1 MAEPLIKVRG
11 LSKTYVRRPSLVA
24 RLLGVKTSIVPAL
37 SDIDLDIGAGET
49 LGVVGES
56 GSGKSTLGRI
66 LAGLVQADA
75 GSVIYREPKSG
86 TGEDEAPRVQRR
98 RVQIV
103 FQNPYA
109 SLNPRHSIGKTI
121 DVALR
126 LRGLSGAAERRERA
140 VRLLEAVGL
149 HASYLNRYPY
159 ALSGG
164 QRQRVAIAR
173 ALAMEP
179 EFLILDEPTSALDV
193 SIQAQILRL
202 LGELKVRFHLTYLL
216 ISHNLSVVAVT
227 ADRMVVMQ
235 QGRVVEVGDTERV
248 IAAPRHEYTAKL
260 LEAVPTIAGSSG
272 FGDRHVADLSPTS
285 LPKACE
291 VGADSPSPNG

>member
-1 MAEPLIKVRG
+1 MAEPLIRVRG

-24 RLLGVKTSIVPAL
+24 RLLGGKTSIGPAL
-37 SDIDLDIGAGET
+37 SDVNLDIEAGET

-66 LAGLVQADA
+66 LAGLLDADA
-75 GSVIYREPKSG
+75 GSVTYRERKSING
-86 TGEDEAPRVQRR
+86 DCEEQRDQRR

-126 LRGLSGAAERRERA
+126 LRGLKAAIERKKRA
-140 VRLLEAVGL
+140 LGLLEAVGL

-202 LGELKVRFHLTYLL
+202 LAELKSQFHLTYLL

-227 ADRMVVMQ
+227 ADRMAVMQ
-235 QGRVVEVGDTERV
+235 QGRVVAVGDTQRV
-248 IAAPRHEYTAKL
+248 IAEPHHPYTARL
-260 LEAVPTIAGSSG
+260 LQAVPMIAGALDSVVVPGS
-272 FGDRHVADLSPTS
+272 VAI
-285 LPKACE
+285 
-291 VGADSPSPNG
+291 

>member
-1 MAEPLIKVRG
+1 MGEPLIRVRG

-24 RLLGVKTSIVPAL
+24 RLLGGKTSIGPAL
-37 SDIDLDIGAGET
+37 SDINLDIEAGET
-49 LGVVGES
+49 LGVIGES

-66 LAGLVQADA
+66 LAGLLDADA
-75 GSVIYREPKSG
+75 GSVTYRERKSING
-86 TGEDEAPRVQRR
+86 DCEEQRDRRR

-126 LRGLSGAAERRERA
+126 LRGLKAAIGRRERA
-140 VRLLEAVGL
+140 ISLLEAVGL

-202 LGELKVRFHLTYLL
+202 LGELKSQFHLTYLL

-227 ADRMVVMQ
+227 ANRMAVMQ
-235 QGRVVEVGDTERV
+235 EGRVVEVGDTERV
-248 IAAPRHEYTAKL
+248 IAEPRHQYTAKL
-260 LEAVPTIAGSSG
+260 LHAIPTIAE
-272 FGDRHVADLSPTS
+272 P
-285 LPKACE
+285 
-291 VGADSPSPNG
+291 PN

>member
-1 MAEPLIKVRG
+1 MAEPLIKARG
-11 LSKTYVRRPSLVA
+11 LSKTYVRRPALVA

-37 SDIDLDIGAGET
+37 IDIDLDIEAGET

-66 LAGLVQADA
+66 LAGLLHADA
-75 GSVIYREPKSG
+75 GSVIYREPKRG
-86 TGEDEAPRVQRR
+86 IEGEEPRVQRR

-126 LRGLSGAAERRERA
+126 LRGLSAATVRRERA

-202 LGELKVRFHLTYLL
+202 LGELKERFHLTYLL

-227 ADRMVVMQ
+227 ADRMAVMQ
-235 QGRVVEVGDTERV
+235 HGRIVEIGDTERV
-248 IAAPRHEYTAKL
+248 IAEPRHPYTAKL
-260 LEAVPTIAGSSG
+260 LQAVPTLAEA
-272 FGDRHVADLSPTS
+272 VQ
-285 LPKACE
+285 
-291 VGADSPSPNG
+291 

>member
-1 MAEPLIKVRG
+1 MAEPLVKVRS

-37 SDIDLDIGAGET
+37 SDIDLDIEAGET

-66 LAGLVQADA
+66 LAGLLPADA
-75 GSVIYREPKSG
+75 GTISYGEQKSVHGDGQGQR
-86 TGEDEAPRVQRR
+86 TQRR

-126 LRGLSGAAERRERA
+126 LRGLNATTGRRKRA

-173 ALAMEP
+173 ALAMDP

-202 LGELKVRFHLTYLL
+202 LGELKSQFHLTYLL

-235 QGRVVEVGDTERV
+235 QGRIVEVGDTNRV
-248 IAAPRHEYTAKL
+248 IAEPHHPYTAKL
-260 LEAVPTIAGSSG
+260 LQAVPTIAAGTDSVLVVPG
-272 FGDRHVADLSPTS
+272 CDPVAPREL
-285 LPKACE
+285 
-291 VGADSPSPNG
+291 

>member
-1 MAEPLIKVRG
+1 MAEPLVKVRG

-24 RLLGVKTSIVPAL
+24 RLLGVKQSIVPAL
-37 SDIDLDIGAGET
+37 SDIDLDIEAGET

-66 LAGLVQADA
+66 LAGLLPADA
-75 GSVIYREPKSG
+75 GTINFSEPKSVD
-86 TGEDEAPRVQRR
+86 GEGREQRTQRR

-126 LRGLSGAAERRERA
+126 LRGLNAATTRRKRA

-173 ALAMEP
+173 ALAMDP

-202 LGELKVRFHLTYLL
+202 LGELKSQFHLTYLL

-235 QGRVVEVGDTERV
+235 QGKIVEVGDTDRV
-248 IAAPRHEYTAKL
+248 IAEPHHPYTAKL
-260 LEAVPTIAGSSG
+260 LQAVPSIAEVDSVVVFPG
-272 FGDRHVADLSPTS
+272 P
-285 LPKACE
+285 ACRR
-291 VGADSPSPNG
+291 P

>member
-1 MAEPLIKVRG
+1 MGEPLIKVRG

-24 RLLGVKTSIVPAL
+24 RLLGGKTSIGPAL
-37 SDIDLDIGAGET
+37 SDVNLDIEAGET

-56 GSGKSTLGRI
+56 GSGKSTQGRI
-66 LAGLVQADA
+66 LAGLLDADA
-75 GSVIYREPKSG
+75 GSVTY
-86 TGEDEAPRVQRR
+86 GERRWRSANGDCEEQRDHRR

-126 LRGLSGAAERRERA
+126 LRGLKAATERKKRA
-140 VRLLEAVGL
+140 LGLLEAVGL
-149 HASYLNRYPY
+149 HASYLNRYPH

-202 LGELKVRFHLTYLL
+202 LAELKSQFHLTYLL

-227 ADRMVVMQ
+227 ADRMAVMQ
-235 QGRVVEVGDTERV
+235 QGRVVEVGDTQRV
-248 IAAPRHEYTAKL
+248 IAEPRHPYTARL
-260 LEAVPTIAGSSG
+260 LQAVPTIARALDSVVVSGS
-272 FGDRHVADLSPTS
+272 A
-285 LPKACE
+285 AI
-291 VGADSPSPNG
+291 